1 MNVLYLTWIAS
12 VEHGSIEWKLIDREN
27 LQLSVVYFLQCQETK
42 KVKIGISQNFNKRF
56 KEIQSMSPTKLR
68 SLVRFPTIGQGLEVF
83 LHNHFKEY
91 RLHGEWFL
99 IPEGM
104 DGLIVDLGSKAG
116 ELQSQSPFEKEK
128 IFLREAL
135 YSDCPF

>member
-68 SLVRFPTIGQGLEVF
+68 
-83 LHNHFKEY
+83 
-91 RLHGEWFL
+91 LHGEWFL